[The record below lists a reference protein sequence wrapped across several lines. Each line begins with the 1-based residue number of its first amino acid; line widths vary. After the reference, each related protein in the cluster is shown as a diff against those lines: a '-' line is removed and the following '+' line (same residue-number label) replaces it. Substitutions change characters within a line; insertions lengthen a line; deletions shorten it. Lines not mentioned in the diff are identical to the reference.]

1 MWGVNTMTINLYNV
15 PEGRNHISKT
25 LGTPTT
31 HTGAARGEIDT
42 VSPVVM
48 VAATIRGDYN
58 YAYISDFDMYYWIAD
73 ITIVREGLT
82 QIAMNRDPL
91 TTFAAGV
98 RACPCIAQRSG
109 DLSKTTAFIP
119 DSRVK
124 SNAYTINQVRAASDI
139 FGYNGKTI
147 LLTTG

>member
-1 MWGVNTMTINLYNV
+1 MY
-15 PEGRNHISKT
+15 KT

-31 HTGAARGEIDT
+31 HTGIPRGEIDT
-42 VSPVVM
+42 VSPVIM
-48 VAATIRGDYN
+48 VADTIRGEFN
-58 YAYISDFDMYYWIAD
+58 YAHIPDFGSGMYYWIAD

-82 QIAMNRDPL
+82 QITMNRDPL

-119 DSRVK
+119 DARVK
-124 SNAYTINQVRAASDI
+124 SNAYTINQVRAAADI